1 MKKFI
6 VYYWKYGKMRTAIEI
21 DSTKEE
27 LIKRYED
34 FAESDVLVIEIP
46 ENAEK

>member
-1 MKKFI
+1 MRKFI
-6 VYYWKYGKMRTAIEI
+6 VYYWQYGKMHTDIVT

-27 LIKRYED
+27 ITTRYEE

-46 ENAEK
+46 ENADR